1 MFTTDKF
8 SNPDVMRENLD
19 LIGRFR
25 ADIKE
30 ANRRIEIERA
40 RRDHAIGILVV
51 KLGLTSGEA
60 KRKLEKSVTN
70 LILFSF
76 LKVIL
81 EHTLSDGLTSTEL
94 LESVRKYRKTN
105 SNSFRSALSRFRK
118 AGLLQLDRE
127 SGRWS
132 LPSEILFSQSDKG

>member
-8 SNPDVMRENLD
+8 SDPNIMRENLD

-25 ADIKE
+25 ADIKD
-30 ANRRIEIERA
+30 ANRQIEIERA
-40 RRDHAIGILVV
+40 RRDHAIGMLVV
-51 KLGLTSGEA
+51 KLGLTSTEA
-60 KRKLEKSVTN
+60 RRKLEKSVTN

-81 EHTLSDGLTSTEL
+81 EHAIAGGLTSTEL

-132 LPSEILFSQSDKG
+132 LPSEILFSQSDKD